1 MAAIGVNSSK
11 GLVAGLQNNKSWL
24 ATQLSTWSGDVIT
37 WIKDAFGIKSPSSV
51 MRDFVGKP
59 IVQGMALGITENVG
73 LVNTAMESLVPDTSG
88 MMSALG
94 NFDRISGPVSE
105 TGKSSLTVS
114 LDDSAL
120 DRLAAKLA
128 DVINLDGA
136 AVVLNDREMGRWV
149 RKVALA

>member
-1 MAAIGVNSSK
+1 
-11 GLVAGLQNNKSWL
+11 
-24 ATQLSTWSGDVIT
+24 
-37 WIKDAFGIKSPSSV
+37 
-51 MRDFVGKP
+51 
-59 IVQGMALGITENVG
+59 
-73 LVNTAMESLVPDTSG
+73 

-94 NFDRISGPVSE
+94 NFDRISGPVSV

>member
-1 MAAIGVNSSK
+1 MIK
-11 GLVAGLQNNKSWL
+11 GLWEGIKSMTSWL
-24 ATQLSTWSGDVIT
+24 WDKLAGWIGDALG
-37 WIKDAFGIKSPSSV
+37 WIADLLGIKSPSRV
-51 MRDFVGKP
+51 MADKIGKP
-59 IVQGMALGITENVG
+59 MVQGVAVGVLKNAG
-73 LVNTAMESLVPDTSG
+73 LVNDAMESIVPDTSG

-94 NFDRISGPVSE
+94 NFDRISGPVSV

-128 DVINLDGA
+128 GVINLDGA